1 MLEEPRRA
9 RVLGARLGRAR
20 GRNFGWRMPNKGCRE
35 AVCAFGRGVRAG
47 RAALGRAMGRGDGG
61 RFAAFTLV
69 DAFAP
74 KKRIHFGPQNLG
86 ETACKVFFKFQV
98 QVQES
103 PLSWSPSRSC
113 SFRCVSSSPSTLTTT
128 ASLESTFDT
137 FYPVGFSERSEA
149 YFRTREALT

>member
-47 RAALGRAMGRGDGG
+47 RAALGRAMGRGKGF

-69 DAFAP
+69 DAP
-74 KKRIHFGPQNLG
+74 KNGFTLDPQIWVKPTSKFLPSECQPAQQSNRFGITMN
-86 ETACKVFFKFQV
+86 
-98 QVQES
+98 S
-103 PLSWSPSRSC
+103 LS
-113 SFRCVSSSPSTLTTT
+113 
-128 ASLESTFDT
+128 
-137 FYPVGFSERSEA
+137 
-149 YFRTREALT
+149 RTSQ